1 MKGRKPL
8 SHVRQAQMWSQTIL
22 RLRKLFTKQIAR
34 ATIANLVANY
44 RKICDVPFD
53 VANTCLQ
60 SH

>member
-1 MKGRKPL
+1 MCDKRKCG
-8 SHVRQAQMWSQTIL
+8 HKRT
-22 RLRKLFTKQIAR
+22 LFTKQIAR

-44 RKICDVPFD
+44 RKICDLPDDVD